1 MRSTFYRPRTL
12 TIMLG
17 MMFLLI
23 FCTVTFAQTEP
34 AGYIPLRL
42 ASGTFDPLQTAPETL
57 SIPSALRNS
66 SSSAYYI
73 VQFTGPITDMDKA
86 ELTAAGADILT
97 YIPDYAFIVRAN
109 APIIDALANLENFR
123 WAGAYL
129 PYFRLSPELR
139 TRYVETSAPTE
150 LLELVLLLPPDVD
163 ETAVTQ
169 AINEWGGSVTAHAS
183 THWKITL
190 RINVSSDYLIDL
202 ATLPDVQ
209 WIEPYYSP
217 QLYNSRAVEITN
229 AETIWDTHGLY
240 GEGQIVAVADSGFD
254 QGSASFG
261 SMHPDFSDGSGG
273 SRVLAI
279 YDTIGDGNVADD
291 ADSSGHGTH
300 VSGTVLGNGLSSNSG
315 STASSPTTNSF
326 SNSTDAGAAPKANLV
341 FQALWNNTT
350 DQLLTPADLN
360 TLFIVP
366 YSSNGARIHTNS
378 WGSAVDGVY
387 TSSARDVDEF
397 TWDHPD
403 MLILYSAGNDGAD
416 VNTNGVVDL
425 DSIGSPGTAKNALT
439 VGASENNRP
448 SLTTTYGAFSA
459 FVSAPDPLFSDRYAD
474 DVNGMAAFSSR
485 GYTDDGRVK
494 PDIVAPGTAI
504 FSTCAAVTGMG
515 CSQGDYIYLSGTSMS
530 TPHVAGAAALTREY
544 FVTAQTITPSGSLL
558 KATLLNGATDIEP
571 GQYGTGATQEI
582 TLTRP
587 SPQAGWGR
595 LNLEQSLFRADPYR
609 TWFWDV
615 GSTATIGYPWD
626 GLQSGS
632 VVSYTFAV
640 VQTGNISATL
650 VWNDYPGS
658 PNKRQSGQ

>member
-109 APIIDALANLENFR
+109 APVIDALANLENFR

-150 LLELVLLLPPDVD
+150 MLELVLLLPPDVD

-190 RINVSSDYLIDL
+190 RISVSSDYLIDL

-254 QGSASFG
+254 QG
-261 SMHPDFSDGSGG
+261 
-273 SRVLAI
+273 
-279 YDTIGDGNVADD
+279 
-291 ADSSGHGTH
+291 
-300 VSGTVLGNGLSSNSG
+300 
-315 STASSPTTNSF
+315 
-326 SNSTDAGAAPKANLV
+326 
-341 FQALWNNTT
+341 
-350 DQLLTPADLN
+350 
-360 TLFIVP
+360 
-366 YSSNGARIHTNS
+366 
-378 WGSAVDGVY
+378 
-387 TSSARDVDEF
+387 
-397 TWDHPD
+397 
-403 MLILYSAGNDGAD
+403 
-416 VNTNGVVDL
+416 
-425 DSIGSPGTAKNALT
+425 
-439 VGASENNRP
+439 
-448 SLTTTYGAFSA
+448 
-459 FVSAPDPLFSDRYAD
+459 
-474 DVNGMAAFSSR
+474 
-485 GYTDDGRVK
+485 
-494 PDIVAPGTAI
+494 
-504 FSTCAAVTGMG
+504 
-515 CSQGDYIYLSGTSMS
+515 
-530 TPHVAGAAALTREY
+530 
-544 FVTAQTITPSGSLL
+544 
-558 KATLLNGATDIEP
+558 
-571 GQYGTGATQEI
+571 
-582 TLTRP
+582 
-587 SPQAGWGR
+587 
-595 LNLEQSLFRADPYR
+595 
-609 TWFWDV
+609 
-615 GSTATIGYPWD
+615 
-626 GLQSGS
+626 
-632 VVSYTFAV
+632 
-640 VQTGNISATL
+640 
-650 VWNDYPGS
+650 
-658 PNKRQSGQ
+658 